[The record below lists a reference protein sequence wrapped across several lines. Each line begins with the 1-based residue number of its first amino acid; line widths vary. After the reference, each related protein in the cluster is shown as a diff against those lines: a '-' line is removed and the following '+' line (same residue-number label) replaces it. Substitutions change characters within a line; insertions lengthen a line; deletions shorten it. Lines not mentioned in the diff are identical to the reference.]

1 MQETYASLAEFRKD
15 KMVAIN
21 ENRLQ
26 RISDIRNKG
35 KPLQTVKS
43 TLKPENKARWDLYLL
58 DEKLV
63 DEIEKDI
70 KRTRSDIGVFRDAY
84 DQSHNTTDNQEQ
96 LRR

>member
-1 MQETYASLAEFRKD
+1 MQESYDTLAEFRKD

-35 KPLQTVKS
+35 KTLQTVKS
-43 TLKPENKARWDLYLL
+43 LLKPENKARWDLYLL

-84 DQSHNTTDNQEQ
+84 E
-96 LRR
+96 